1 MSLALLLLVPG
12 HPFAQEGERG
22 ARDLPDLKTLTSVP
36 VIQPTPARPPSGAE
50 GDLDEEAWRKR
61 FRDLRFDIDRKE
73 RLLAI
78 KRAELYDKLEK
89 GETEKKPRRFAIE
102 GFVINTEKPGGE
114 PRYIDPLER
123 EVHERDEE
131 LAALK
136 RQLRDLDFQASMA
149 GVPKQWR
156 K

>member
-1 MSLALLLLVPG
+1 MSLALLLLVPS
-12 HPFAQEGERG
+12 HPFAQEGERR